1 MTPPLA
7 PAWLDYRIRLGAVV
21 AAVAGLA
28 LGAGGALSLLGELAG
43 SDAPANLLAAAW
55 ITGSV
60 AALGWFAAFRCP
72 FCGERFHWTLW
83 VANPI
88 ARACLHCGFEKWRDP
103 HAARALARAAD
114 VSER

>member
-7 PAWLDYRIRLGAVV
+7 PAWLDYRKRLGALV
-21 AAVAGLA
+21 AAVVGLA
-28 LGAGGALSLLGELAG
+28 LGAGGALSALRDLAG
-43 SDAPANLLAAAW
+43 SDTPGNLLASAW